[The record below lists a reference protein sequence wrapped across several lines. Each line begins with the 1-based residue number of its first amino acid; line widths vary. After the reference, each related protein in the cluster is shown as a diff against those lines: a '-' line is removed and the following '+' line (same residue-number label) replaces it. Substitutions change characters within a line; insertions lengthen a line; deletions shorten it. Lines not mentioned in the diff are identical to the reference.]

1 MAKAAETAAGGQAQ
15 RAAMKEA
22 HRTHLQA
29 VMQLIEKQE
38 WEKLLDKDQLRGAQN
53 TGDAFVGFNE
63 GDSLFSPTFKV
74 RRVEGIHYNPQRSAA
89 RRIGYLSCRR
99 LTLALGIGTDSTY
112 RT

>member
-29 VMQLIEKQE
+29 VMQLIEKQQ

-53 TGDAFVGFNE
+53 TGDAFVGFSE

-74 RRVEGIHYNPQRSAA
+74 RRVEGISYNPQRCAA
-89 RRIGYLSCRR
+89 RYTG
-99 LTLALGIGTDSTY
+99 AGGWPAAGAHLGVDADCTC
-112 RT
+112 